1 METVFKSAVFFV
13 LCFTE
18 TIAPICDPE
27 ILIAD
32 GNDPHRW
39 DEEPRWDTDR
49 DYLTFNCVW
58 ESWGS
63 WSGCFRGKKTR
74 YRIGEDDLNNC
85 RCDSEFQTQY
95 CEIVGK
101 SPKICVHSGRPASY
115 PLNKQCISHD

>member
-18 TIAPICDPE
+18 TIAPICDHE
-27 ILIAD
+27 NA
-32 GNDPHRW
+32 
-39 DEEPRWDTDR
+39 PRWDTDR
-49 DYLTFNCVW
+49 DYMTYNCVW

-74 YRIGEDDLNNC
+74 YRIGEDYMNNC

-115 PLNKQCISHD
+115 PLSKQCISHD